1 MDNVIASKLNLTK
14 NKLKESYLLFEKF
27 SDYKLTSSD
36 KMCLLHLL
44 DKVDDK
50 ITYDFVSQKLYV
62 YLLIIYSNFK
72 IEYCN
77 LEIDSN
83 YMNTIIEVIKNTNII
98 SELFK
103 LL

>member
-1 MDNVIASKLNLTK
+1 MDNIIASKLNLTI
-14 NKLKESYLLFEKF
+14 NKLKKCYLLFEKF
-27 SDYKLTSSD
+27 SEYKLTLND

-44 DKVDDK
+44 NKVDDK

-77 LEIDSN
+77 LEIDSD
-83 YMNTIIEVIKNTNII
+83 YMNTIIEVIRNTNII